1 MPAASVMGLHALVA
15 TSAPWVQNQLV
26 NGRQASS
33 VHGHGCAPRIHKR
46 VVTLCV
52 RKAPHAPVQDAPGF
66 AHCLERDERAA
77 ARRSRPSTIATPS
90 SRSWTPRP
98 GACGALRRHGAHP
111 ARQDT
116 AGLRRLQGGGRAAA
130 CRTACRRRAR
140 LRQHGHGRP
149 HVARQQATS
158 RAPHGALGAAAGSRL
173 APSAAGSAC
182 RARAA
187 CQRGSA
193 RAAGATT
200 ATATPSCATC
210 VTAARSTCR
219 PRWPPS
225 TRSARCAP
233 ARPLALGLLRAA
245 PRVCAWEGAVA
256 AACCVGVR
264 PTLLSEPACRVAR
277 LSESMPRQLMR
288 SSLAA
293 AARVAW
299 IPHRPAVQVKE
310 RLLQAQAMSVS

>member
-1 MPAASVMGLHALVA
+1 MPAASAMGLHALVA

-149 HVARQQATS
+149 HVARQQAGPKCRRQRMPRS
-158 RAPHGALGAAAGSRL
+158 RSMPKGVCARGRCDNGDRYAILCYLRGDAAVDLPPALAAQHEERQVCARPAARVRPPARCSSRLRVGRGCGGGVLCGRAPH
-173 APSAAGSAC
+173 
-182 RARAA
+182 
-187 CQRGSA
+187 
-193 RAAGATT
+193 
-200 ATATPSCATC
+200 
-210 VTAARSTCR
+210 
-219 PRWPPS
+219 
-225 TRSARCAP
+225 P
-233 ARPLALGLLRAA
+233 A
-245 PRVCAWEGAVA
+245 
-256 AACCVGVR
+256 
-264 PTLLSEPACRVAR
+264 
-277 LSESMPRQLMR
+277 Q
-288 SSLAA
+288 
-293 AARVAW
+293 
-299 IPHRPAVQVKE
+299 
-310 RLLQAQAMSVS
+310 